1 MDYSNISSNITG
13 PVDCPLPEVC
23 DDQGGD
29 NVGLAFGLTIA
40 AGLATLLGSFLPF
53 IPCIKR
59 TSKQWLACSLAL
71 AAGVMLYVS
80 FTEILAK
87 SNQYFCCDIPEHYG
101 LVAIGS
107 FFGGIILTVLLDLLT
122 KFLVKLDCGF
132 LCCRN
137 TCYFKTTSSK
147 DIVAETNCPSCVMTE
162 TASNSSVTEK
172 DKSDSASIT
181 NSSCEEPRNKSVTT
195 SEEMRDD
202 KPGMIRRLSYS
213 EMLDMV
219 SILFASYL
227 LWLCMNT
234 WLHLHLYTLLPI
246 TYLLWNPVS

>member
-1 MDYSNISSNITG
+1 MIFLAKCTIYVFTGLYIHTADMDYSNISANTTE
-13 PVDCPLPEVC
+13 PLDCPLPEVC

-53 IPCIKR
+53 IPCVKR
-59 TSKQWLACSLAL
+59 SSKQWLACSLAL

-80 FTEILAK
+80 FTEILTK
-87 SNQYFCCDIPEHYG
+87 STQYFCCEIPRHYD
-101 LVAIGS
+101 LVAACS

-137 TCYFKTTSSK
+137 ACYSNMTSARNV
-147 DIVAETNCPSCVMTE
+147 IAEANYCPSCVMTE
-162 TASNSSVTEK
+162 TASNSSTTGKEESSS
-172 DKSDSASIT
+172 KSCEMVSIT
-181 NSSCEEPRNKSVTT
+181 NSTCEEMTNENNVTT
-195 SEEMRDD
+195 SEETRNDR
-202 KPGMIRRLSYS
+202 PRLIRRPSYS

-219 SILFASYL
+219 S
-227 LWLCMNT
+227 
-234 WLHLHLYTLLPI
+234 
-246 TYLLWNPVS
+246 

>member
-87 SNQYFCCDIPEHYG
+87 SNQYFCCDIPEHYD

-132 LCCRN
+132 LCCHN
-137 TCYFKTTSSK
+137 ACYFKTMSTK

-162 TASNSSVTEK
+162 TVSNSSVTEK
-172 DKSDSASIT
+172 DRNDSSDIVSIT
-181 NSSCEEPRNKSVTT
+181 NSACEELRNKSVTT
-195 SEEMRDD
+195 SEEMKDD
-202 KPGMIRRLSYS
+202 KPGIIRRLSYT

-219 SILFASYL
+219 S
-227 LWLCMNT
+227 
-234 WLHLHLYTLLPI
+234 
-246 TYLLWNPVS
+246 

>member
-1 MDYSNISSNITG
+1 MDYSNISTNTTE
-13 PVDCPLPEVC
+13 PLDCPLPEIC

-53 IPCIKR
+53 FPCVKR
-59 TSKQWLACSLAL
+59 SSKHWLACSLAL

-87 SNQYFCCDIPEHYG
+87 SSQYFCCEIPEHYN
-101 LVAIGS
+101 LVAVSS
-107 FFGGIILTVLLDLLT
+107 FFGGIMLTVLLDLLT

-137 TCYFKTTSSK
+137 ACYSKTTSAK
-147 DIVAETNCPSCVMTE
+147 NNVAEANHCPSCVIE
-162 TASNSSVTEK
+162 TASNSSATGK
-172 DKSDSASIT
+172 DKSNSKSCEMISIT
-181 NSSCEEPRNKSVTT
+181 NSMCEETNENNVTT
-195 SEEMRDD
+195 SEEIKNS
-202 KPGMIRRLSYS
+202 KPTLIRRPSYS

-219 SILFASYL
+219 S
-227 LWLCMNT
+227 
-234 WLHLHLYTLLPI
+234 
-246 TYLLWNPVS
+246 

>member
-1 MDYSNISSNITG
+1 MDYSNISSNITE
-13 PVDCPLPEVC
+13 PIDCPLPELC

-59 TSKQWLACSLAL
+59 SSKLWLACSLAL

-87 SNQYFCCDIPEHYG
+87 SNQYFCCDIPEHYD
-101 LVAIGS
+101 LAAIGS

-132 LCCRN
+132 LCCHN
-137 TCYFKTTSSK
+137 ACYFKRYSTK
-147 DIVAETNCPSCVMTE
+147 DIVAEANCPSCAMTE
-162 TASNSSVTEK
+162 TVSNSEK
-172 DKSDSASIT
+172 DKGDSKSFEIGSIT
-181 NSSCEEPRNKSVTT
+181 NSTCEELSNKSVTT
-195 SEEMRDD
+195 SEEMKDD
-202 KPGMIRRLSYS
+202 KPGIIRRLSYS

-219 SILFASYL
+219 S
-227 LWLCMNT
+227 
-234 WLHLHLYTLLPI
+234 
-246 TYLLWNPVS
+246 

>member
-1 MDYSNISSNITG
+1 MMHNLHIVSYLDMNYSSITSNITE
-13 PVDCPLPEVC
+13 PLDCPLPEVC

-59 TSKQWLACSLAL
+59 SSKQWLACSLAL

-87 SNQYFCCDIPEHYG
+87 SSQYFCCDIPKHHD
-101 LVAIGS
+101 LVSVGS

-122 KFLVKLDCGF
+122 KFLIKLDCGF
-132 LCCRN
+132 LCCHDS
-137 TCYFKTTSSK
+137 CYFKKASSK
-147 DIVAETNCPSCVMTE
+147 EIVAEANCPSCVLTE
-162 TASNSSVTEK
+162 TVSNSSNA
-172 DKSDSASIT
+172 KSYETASIT
-181 NSSCEEPRNKSVTT
+181 NSTYEDLANKSVTT
-195 SEEMRDD
+195 SEELKEDR
-202 KPGMIRRLSYS
+202 PRIIRRPSYS

-219 SILFASYL
+219 S
-227 LWLCMNT
+227 
-234 WLHLHLYTLLPI
+234 
-246 TYLLWNPVS
+246 

>member
-1 MDYSNISSNITG
+1 MDYSNISSNITE
-13 PVDCPLPEVC
+13 PIDCPLPEIC

-87 SNQYFCCDIPEHYG
+87 SNQYFCCDIPEHYN
-101 LVAIGS
+101 LLAIGS

-122 KFLVKLDCGF
+122 KFLVKLECGF
-132 LCCRN
+132 LCCQN
-137 TCYFKTTSSK
+137 ACYFKTTSTTK
-147 DIVAETNCPSCVMTE
+147 DIVAEANCPSCVMTE
-162 TASNSSVTEK
+162 AASNSSVTEK
-172 DKSDSASIT
+172 DKSDMKSYEIASIT
-181 NSSCEEPRNKSVTT
+181 NSACEELSNKSAIT
-195 SEEMRDD
+195 SEEMKDD
-202 KPGMIRRLSYS
+202 KPGIIRRLSYS

-219 SILFASYL
+219 S
-227 LWLCMNT
+227 
-234 WLHLHLYTLLPI
+234 
-246 TYLLWNPVS
+246 